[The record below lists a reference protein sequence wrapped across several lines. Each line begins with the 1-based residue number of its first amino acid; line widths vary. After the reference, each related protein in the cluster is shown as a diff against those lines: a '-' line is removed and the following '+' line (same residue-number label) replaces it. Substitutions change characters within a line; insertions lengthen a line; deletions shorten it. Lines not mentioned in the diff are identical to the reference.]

1 MFARD
6 IMSDGVM
13 SVASTAS
20 VLEAANL
27 LINAHVSAMP
37 VVDEAGHMVGIVS
50 EADLVS
56 PQSAEKT
63 RFFANIG
70 SPAGAADFTTAQSCK
85 VTEVMTRNVITATE
99 DTPLLELARL
109 MTAYRVKRLPVL
121 RGGTVVGLVSRID
134 LLRALIAIGNSQD
147 PQATKF
153 NRDEELRKQVA
164 AACQGR
170 VWSRAKQ
177 LDVVV
182 SAGVAHLWGIAP
194 SDPVRKAYRA
204 AAENVPGIKAV
215 EVHMHVVPPRPMR
228 VGL

>member
-1 MFARD
+1 MLARD

-13 SVASTAS
+13 SVSSTAS

-56 PQSAEKT
+56 PQA
-63 RFFANIG
+63 
-70 SPAGAADFTTAQSCK
+70 AADLSTAQACK

-109 MTAYRVKRLPVL
+109 MTAYRVKRLPIL
-121 RGGTVVGLVSRID
+121 RAGTVVGLVSRID

-170 VWSRAKQ
+170 VWARAKQ

-204 AAENVPGIKAV
+204 AAENVPGIKGV
-215 EVHMHVVPPRPMR
+215 EIHMHVVPPRPMR